1 MSRHQY
7 ITWHFFGPFAQFQVI
22 LDGAAE
28 KVKKCL
34 NTVYLIEAVGTE
46 VSPLNPFWCCT
57 AAEGGFK
64 ELSKVL
70 SHPGPWAK
78 LKKYNLLKCIIVY
91 VFQTGKP
98 PVEDLFSDLCDGR
111 RLLELLEGLIGHE
124 LVRLERGT
132 TRVHSLNNVN
142 RALQILQKNNVDLVN
157 IGAADIVDGNH
168 KLILGLIW
176 SIILHWQ

>member
-1 MSRHQY
+1 LSTMIKNNLLGIKLLSSHLTPGCVV
-7 ITWHFFGPFAQFQVI
+7 ITREMCPF
-22 LDGAAE
+22 
-28 KVKKCL
+28 
-34 NTVYLIEAVGTE
+34 
-46 VSPLNPFWCCT
+46 SPGRP
-57 AAEGGFK
+57 
-64 ELSKVL
+64 V
-70 SHPGPWAK
+70 
-78 LKKYNLLKCIIVY
+78 YNLLKCIIVY

-176 SIILHWQ
+176 SIILHWQVCLRMHACVCCFQ

>member
-1 MSRHQY
+1 MVPKPNYS
-7 ITWHFFGPFAQFQVI
+7 
-22 LDGAAE
+22 
-28 KVKKCL
+28 
-34 NTVYLIEAVGTE
+34 
-46 VSPLNPFWCCT
+46 
-57 AAEGGFK
+57 
-64 ELSKVL
+64 
-70 SHPGPWAK
+70 
-78 LKKYNLLKCIIVY
+78 
-91 VFQTGKP
+91 GKP

-176 SIILHWQ
+176 SIILHWQVCLRMHA